1 MEAGVFTQYINGEKQ
16 MEAITHS
23 VTLDADKCK
32 GCINCIKRCP
42 TEAIRVR
49 NGKAVIMSDHCID
62 CGECIRVCPN
72 HAKKA
77 ISDPISL
84 MDNFKY
90 KVALPAPTLY
100 GQFKDTRDVNII
112 LTALLEAGFDD
123 VFEVALAAQSVSD
136 YTSTILPGTRALLH
150 GPLISSACPVIVKLI
165 CIRYPELLDNVLKTI
180 TPVELAAV
188 AARAKAENETG
199 LDPEDIGI
207 FLISPCPAKITASK
221 YRIGYDKPVID
232 GILSITELYK
242 TLMPIVEKIKD
253 PKKLSVAGVR
263 GITWSCSG
271 GEGNAIGEELF
282 IAVDGIDNVI
292 RVLDEIENDKL
303 PNVRF
308 VELNACPGGCVGG
321 CLAVANPFVARAR
334 IQRMGQGLSDDNS
347 HNTVDENILCQDILN
362 WQTTPDYGSILRL
375 DADRGVAMR
384 KLADIES
391 IFETL
396 PGIDCGSCGAPS
408 CHALAE
414 DIVLGTAH
422 ESDCVFKLRE
432 RMASLFHEMTELQ
445 EYMPPPFREKKGT
458 GSQD

>member
-1 MEAGVFTQYINGEKQ
+1 
-16 MEAITHS
+16 MEAIAHS

-77 ISDPISL
+77 ISDPISIK
-84 MDNFKY
+84 DNFKY
-90 KVALPAPTLY
+90 KVALPAPSLY
-100 GQFKDTRDVNII
+100 GQFKTIRNINVI
-112 LTALLEAGFDD
+112 LTALLETGFDD
-123 VFEVALAAQSVSD
+123 VYEVALAAQSVSD
-136 YTSTILPGTRALLH
+136 HTREILPGAHEQLS
-150 GPLISSACPVIVKLI
+150 GPLISSACPVIVKLV
-165 CIRYPELLDNVLKTI
+165 CVRYPGLLDNILKI
-180 TPVELAAV
+180 VTPVELAAV
-188 AARAKAENETG
+188 AARTKAVKETG
-199 LDPEDIGI
+199 LRPEEIGI
-207 FLISPCPAKITASK
+207 FLISPCPSKITASK
-221 YRIGYDKPVID
+221 YRIGYDDVVID
-232 GILSITELYK
+232 GIFSMSDLYIK
-242 TLMPIVEKIKD
+242 LLPAVEKIKE
-253 PKKLSVAGVR
+253 PMNLSIAGVR
-263 GITWSCSG
+263 GITWSFSG
-271 GEGNAIGEELF
+271 GEGSAIGESLF

-303 PNVRF
+303 TNVRF

-321 CLAVANPFVARAR
+321 CLAVENPFVARAR
-334 IQRMGQGLSDDNS
+334 IQRIGLGMTEDKNS
-347 HNTVDENILCQDILN
+347 NSIDRDCLSPDILN

-391 IFETL
+391 LFETL

-432 RMASLFHEMTELQ
+432 RMASLFHEMAELQ
-445 EYMPPPFREKKGT
+445 EYMPPPFREPNT
-458 GSQD
+458 VDR

>member
-1 MEAGVFTQYINGEKQ
+1 

-62 CGECIRVCPN
+62 CGECIRVCPH

-77 ISDPISL
+77 ISDPLSI
-84 MDNFKY
+84 MDNYKY
-90 KVALPAPTLY
+90 KIALPAPSLY
-100 GQFKDTRDVNII
+100 GQFKSIRDINVI
-112 LTALLEAGFDD
+112 LTALVNYGFDE
-123 VFEVALAAQSVSD
+123 VFEVALAAQNVSD
-136 YTSTILPGTRALLH
+136 YTKDILPGARALLH

-165 CIRYPELLDNVLKTI
+165 CVRYPGLLDNVLKTI
-180 TPVELAAV
+180 TPAELAAI
-188 AARAKAENETG
+188 AARAKAVTETG
-199 LDPEDIGI
+199 LKPEEIGI
-207 FLISPCPAKITASK
+207 FFISPCPAKITASK
-221 YRIGYDKPVID
+221 YRIGYDDVVID
-232 GILSITELYK
+232 GIFSMTDMFVKIL
-242 TLMPIVEKIKD
+242 PIVEKVQE
-253 PKKLSVAGVR
+253 PMNLSRAGVR
-263 GITWSCSG
+263 GITWSFSG
-271 GEGNAIGEELF
+271 GEGSAISESLF

-303 PNVRF
+303 ANVRF

-321 CLAVANPFVARAR
+321 CLAVENPFVARAR
-334 IQRMGQGLSDDNS
+334 IQRMGQELQEDKNS
-347 HNTVDENILCQDILN
+347 NSVDRGCLTSVTLN
-362 WQTTPDYGSILRL
+362 WQTTPEYGSILRL
-375 DADRGVAMR
+375 DADRSVAIR

-432 RMASLFHEMTELQ
+432 RMAGLFHEMAELQ
-445 EYMPPPFREKKGT
+445 EYMPPPFREPTT
-458 GSQD
+458 GAGE

>member
-1 MEAGVFTQYINGEKQ
+1 MDNIQ
-16 MEAITHS
+16 HS

-77 ISDPISL
+77 ISDPLSV
-84 MDNFKY
+84 MNNYKY

-100 GQFKDTRDVNII
+100 GQFKSIRDVNII
-112 LTALLEAGFDD
+112 LTALINIGFDEI
-123 VFEVALAAQSVSD
+123 FEVALAAQNVSD
-136 YTSTILPGTRALLH
+136 YTRDILPGARALLQ

-165 CIRYPELLDNVLKTI
+165 CVRYPGLLDNVLKII
-180 TPVELAAV
+180 TPVELAAI
-188 AARAKAENETG
+188 AAREKAVRETG
-199 LDPEDIGI
+199 LKPEEIGV
-207 FLISPCPAKITASK
+207 FFISPCPAKITATK
-221 YRIGYDKPVID
+221 YRIGFDDAVID
-232 GILSITELYK
+232 GVFSMSELFVK
-242 TLMPIVEKIKD
+242 LLPAVEKISEPMD
-253 PKKLSVAGVR
+253 LSIAGVR
-263 GITWSCSG
+263 GIRWSFSG
-271 GEGNAIGEELF
+271 GEGVGIDESLF

-292 RVLDEIENDKL
+292 RVLDEVENDKL
-303 PNVRF
+303 SSVRF

-321 CLAVANPFVARAR
+321 CLAAENPFVARAR
-334 IQRMGQGLSDDNS
+334 IQRMSINISEDNDNNS
-347 HNTVDENILCQDILN
+347 VEQSCLNPNNLN
-362 WQTTPDYGSILRL
+362 WQKTPDYGSILRL

-391 IFETL
+391 LFETL
-396 PGIDCGSCGAPS
+396 PGIDCSSCGAPS

-414 DIVLGTAH
+414 DIINGTAH

-432 RMASLFHEMTELQ
+432 RMSSLFHEMSELQ
-445 EYMPPPFREKKGT
+445 EYMPPPFREPSAT
-458 GSQD
+458 PSNE

>member
-1 MEAGVFTQYINGEKQ
+1 

-62 CGECIRVCPN
+62 CGECIRTCPH

-77 ISDPISL
+77 ISDHISV

-90 KVALPAPTLY
+90 KIALPAPSLY
-100 GQFKDTRDVNII
+100 GQFKSIRDVNII
-112 LTALLEAGFDD
+112 LTALIKFGFDEI
-123 VFEVALAAQSVSD
+123 FEVALAAQSVSE
-136 YTSTILPGTRALLH
+136 YTKDILPGTRALLR

-165 CIRYPELLDNVLKTI
+165 CVRYPGLLDNVLKII
-180 TPVELAAV
+180 TPVELAAI
-188 AARAKAENETG
+188 AARAKAVKETG
-199 LDPEDIGI
+199 LKPEEIGV
-207 FLISPCPAKITASK
+207 FFISPCPSKITAAK
-221 YRIGYDKPVID
+221 YRIGYDDIVID
-232 GILSITELYK
+232 GIFSMSELYIK
-242 TLMPIVEKIKD
+242 LLPIVEKIKEPMD
-253 PKKLSVAGVR
+253 LSKAGVR
-263 GITWSCSG
+263 GIKWSFSG
-271 GEGNAIGEELF
+271 GEGSATKESLF
-282 IAVDGIDNVI
+282 VAVDGIDSVI
-292 RVLDEIENDKL
+292 RVLDEIENDKFTS
-303 PNVRF
+303 VRF

-321 CLAVANPFVARAR
+321 CLAAENPFVARAR
-334 IQRMGQGLSDDNS
+334 IQRMGQQLEEEKDFNS
-347 HNTVDENILCQDILN
+347 IDEDCLIPEILN
-362 WQTTPDYGSILRL
+362 WQKTPEYNSVLRL

-391 IFETL
+391 LSETL

-414 DIVLGTAH
+414 DVINGTAH

-432 RMASLFHEMTELQ
+432 RMASLFHEMAELQ
-445 EYMPPPFREKKGT
+445 EYMPPPFREPNANDKWEIMNYR
-458 GSQD
+458 